1 MKTIH
6 DPVFIE
12 IIARLRQIRKE
23 RGLSQAD
30 VAKLLQKPQSY
41 VSKIESCQK
50 KIDLVETLRLCEV
63 LDTRLAEVVP
73 KSIARWL

>member
-6 DPVFIE
+6 DPIFIQ
-12 IIARLRQIRKE
+12 IIARFRQIRKD

-63 LDTRLAEVVP
+63 LETRLGEVVP
-73 KSIARWL
+73 KSLTRWL